1 MGGYARAMQWISLID
16 IVLLVVIVVFVSNLG
31 RLAGSARR

>member
-1 MGGYARAMQWISLID
+1 MQWISLID